1 MNTERPGCVN
11 CGKPLGKDVN
21 TVRVPFDRD
30 VDVCIREQ
38 LKGRDYQMMDAYRTV
53 CQRQRQ
59 SSKRYDERLEQM
71 EEARLK
77 LAPGSNEPPDTTRIG
92 KFRRDLI
99 KSQAKEPDRS
109 HYDVTVRIWMGRYGP
124 DRRGLFH
131 SQACAQE
138 WANKIAGRLRKEGK
152 L

>member
-1 MNTERPGCVN
+1 MKERPNCVN

-30 VDVCIREQ
+30 VDVCLHEQ
-38 LKGRDYQMMDAYRTV
+38 LKGREYQMMDAYATV
-53 CQRQRQ
+53 CHRQQ
-59 SSKRYDERLEQM
+59 EASKQYDKRLEQM
-71 EEARLK
+71 KEARLR
-77 LAPGSNEPPDTTRIG
+77 LAPGSNEPPAATMLD

-99 KSQAKEPDRS
+99 KSQAEEPDRS

-131 SQACAQE
+131 SQACAQD
-138 WANKIAGRLRKEGK
+138 WANRIAGRLRKKGEV
-152 L
+152 